1 LNDSM
6 LGTGRVGT
14 TAHWPACSDRHA
26 EANRCPGC
34 AGHAHGARRL
44 GLPAILIE
52 AGLEPT
58 SIQVLKNSDA
68 PSKAILATGPRSS
81 IRSYLGLNANAS
93 GMNGWDVFDSVLT
106 PGDLILLT
114 SWRIK
119 ADAEAFKNKVNLPE
133 GARLR
138 CVRIVRDYG
147 MFDRQEAP
155 QYYPA
160 VERSESGA

>member
-1 LNDSM
+1 
-6 LGTGRVGT
+6 
-14 TAHWPACSDRHA
+14 
-26 EANRCPGC
+26 
-34 AGHAHGARRL
+34 
-44 GLPAILIE
+44 
-52 AGLEPT
+52 
-58 SIQVLKNSDA
+58 
-68 PSKAILATGPRSS
+68 
-81 IRSYLGLNANAS
+81 
-93 GMNGWDVFDSVLT
+93 MNGWDVFDSVLT